1 MSKHSVVIS
10 IANHKGGVGKTS
22 TAINLASA
30 FANTH
35 RQVLL
40 VDLDPQGSATSSLLS
55 EPPSPFVNLGNA
67 LLNKSSLIPC
77 IHEYELGKFDI
88 LPATDDLTTFCVAVQ
103 NEQGREL
110 KLREALAPLLSLYDI
125 IILDCPPS
133 LNLLTINALCAS
145 DELLI
150 PSTCEYFAVEGLSSI
165 LQVFEDL
172 KRRHLS
178 YVHFMGIIRT
188 MYDRGQS
195 ISKTISQNL
204 KQSFGELIFTTIIP
218 FTSRI
223 SEAPSIGR
231 PVILYDKS
239 SIGAKAYLSLAGEI
253 LTRLHQPAYG
263 ANVPYKRPTRSMV
276 EPILNPDTEFAKMY
290 TMQEIQAIEKMQK
303 MLNETIDDDPL
314 SFTIEKVGCAEPNVC
329 PFPNQESNVMPL
341 SSNW

>member
-30 FANTH
+30 FANTQ

-40 VDLDPQGSATSSLLS
+40 VDLDPQGSATSSLLH
-55 EPPSPFVNLGNA
+55 EPPSHLVNLGSA
-67 LLNKSSLIPC
+67 LMSKSSLLPC
-77 IHEYELGKFDI
+77 IYEYELGKFDI
-88 LPATDDLTTFCVAVQ
+88 LPATDDLTAFCISIQ
-103 NEQGREL
+103 NEPDRETR
-110 KLREALAPLLSLYDI
+110 LREALAPLHSLYDI

-165 LQVFEDL
+165 LQIFENL
-172 KRRHLS
+172 KKKHQS
-178 YVHFMGIIRT
+178 YVHFMGIVRT

-195 ISKTISQNL
+195 IAKTISQNL

-253 LTRLHQPAYG
+253 LTRLHQPAFG
-263 ANVPYKRPTRSMV
+263 ANVPYQRTVRSAV
-276 EPILNPDTEFAKMY
+276 TPILNPDTDFAKMY
-290 TMQEIQAIEKMQK
+290 TMQEIMAIEKMQK

-314 SFTIEKVGCAEPNVC
+314 SFTIENVVSH
-329 PFPNQESNVMPL
+329 NSIA
-341 SSNW
+341 